1 MLPVVEDLEE
11 GVLPPRRREQDPLHT
26 RHHCWAPPSRPRPAV
41 HSLAPQ
47 AEHVDLGIVRMAQP
61 CDREHACNRKAD
73 RDPFTR
79 SLHARPPHG
88 HHAEPDQRD
97 EAKSQVTALRAET
110 PTGSRPQTYALRCVA
125 HRYPISP
132 DSKVTRNKKP
142 QVRCLTWGSPQSRL
156 RDSNPRPT
164 HYETTSDRV
173 ARCPAV
179 LRSDVAADQSTCNG
193 LTPTARCC
201 TVQRRPA
208 TGRPPRAL
216 WPRALPPPP
225 ARHTGCGRPT
235 GPGGFTLRR
244 AAYEPG
250 RERHQR
256 QFTGRRRS
264 R

>member
-1 MLPVVEDLEE
+1 MPVGPLGRRPGIRVRVARDREAGRAVHGTPAQRHSGHDGFWSAGLSRRCPAARGHRVPGLDVMKQAAVSGSAVTVLPGRGVPVLPVVGDLEE

-88 HHAEPDQRD
+88 HRAEPDQRD

-142 QVRCLTWGSPQSRL
+142 QVRGLTRGFPWSPLS
-156 RDSNPRPT
+156 DSNRRPT
-164 HYETTSDRV
+164 HYKTMRDRV
-173 ARCPAV
+173 A
-179 LRSDVAADQSTCNG
+179 
-193 LTPTARCC
+193 
-201 TVQRRPA
+201 
-208 TGRPPRAL
+208 
-216 WPRALPPPP
+216 
-225 ARHTGCGRPT
+225 
-235 GPGGFTLRR
+235 
-244 AAYEPG
+244 
-250 RERHQR
+250 
-256 QFTGRRRS
+256 
-264 R
+264 